1 MGERAREG
9 EKRPRSRKRR
19 WCRRPSETRDKKT
32 LSLSLFLYH
41 PLLFRPSHLDRS
53 LLHEMVL
60 EYPLQVGRG
69 QKLRGREVVRG
80 EVRRKRVV
88 GGSEQRGLELRV
100 RELLGQVRGLNGSQ
114 QRGQRGSRGGDGGD
128 GRLG

>member
-1 MGERAREG
+1 MVSPPLRNQRQ
-9 EKRPRSRKRR
+9 
-19 WCRRPSETRDKKT
+19 KT

-41 PLLFRPSHLDRS
+41 PSPFRPSHIDRS

-60 EYPLQVGRG
+60 EDPLQVGRG

-80 EVRRKRVV
+80 EVCRKRVV

-114 QRGQRGSRGGDGGD
+114 QRGQRGGRGGDGGD
-128 GRLG
+128 GRIG